1 MKIIT
6 KYLENFERYGLLNT
20 INNILFKL
28 SIKLRFYDRIWRK
41 KNLISQKKLNENL

>member
-41 KNLISQKKLNENL
+41 RIYLSKKLNENL